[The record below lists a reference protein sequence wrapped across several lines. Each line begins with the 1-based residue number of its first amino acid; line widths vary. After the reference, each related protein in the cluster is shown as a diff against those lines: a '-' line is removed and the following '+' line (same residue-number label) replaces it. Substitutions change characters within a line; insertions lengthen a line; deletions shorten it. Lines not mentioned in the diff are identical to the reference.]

1 MEFNMLY
8 IEKMN
13 NIQTPNYPFNEFPEK
28 LRDVIKEQFDNNEAG
43 LPTIGC
49 CLIGALS
56 AAIQDKV
63 DVEVRPGTVVPS
75 TVFTLVVA
83 GSGARKTTV
92 DTKMTKV
99 ASNFDKTASEAMKPQ
114 HARQKAKYQVWKL
127 NLLRLEKQI
136 QKGSGD
142 EDELNQIQN
151 ELEKL
156 YLDEPKQIPVPRML
170 YRDAT
175 PEAITKGLHSWRS
188 GWLTTS
194 EAASMFGGRTMSNL
208 GLFNSLWDGSDLT
221 VDRASS
227 ESYIV
232 ENPRLTISLM
242 VQKKVFFE
250 FLENKGSLAR
260 DNGFLARFL
269 VCFPTPLEGSRFRLN
284 ATNSWDNHENF
295 QARLME
301 ILMSTLPIAGV
312 YPNREV
318 LTLSADA
325 RIAIKY
331 FTDQVERAMAPGQA
345 LSDISDC
352 ASKVG
357 ENAVRLAGLFHYYE
371 GIEGPITSNTIKQAI
386 AICEWH
392 MNEFIRLFCKAPE
405 LPPEV
410 QDAMAVEKFLRDR
423 VATFPRPN
431 MVPKTYLF
439 THGPKTTRKK
449 ERLDLAL
456 HVLCMERK
464 ITLIREGKTFWVCL
478 LSPYPPEVSLLNF
491 QPNYAQILSI
501 VPPTS
506 LGLFTYTG

>member
-1 MEFNMLY
+1 
-8 IEKMN
+8 MN
-13 NIQTPNYPFNEFPEK
+13 NIETPNYPINKFPEK
-28 LRDVIKEQFDNNEAG
+28 LREVILEQFNNDEAG

-63 DVEVRPGTVVPS
+63 NVEVRPGAVAPS

-83 GSGARKTTV
+83 GSGARKTAV
-92 DTKMTKV
+92 DAKMTKL

-114 HARQKAKYQVWKL
+114 HAKQKAKCHVWKS
-127 NLLRLEKQI
+127 NIQRLEKQI

-142 EDELNQIQN
+142 EDELNQIQDQ
-151 ELEKL
+151 LEKL

-175 PEAITKGLHSWRS
+175 PEAIAKRLYSWRS

-194 EAASMFGGRTMSNL
+194 EAAAMFGGRTMSNL

-250 FLENKGSLAR
+250 FLANKGSLAR
-260 DNGFLARFL
+260 DIGFLARFL
-269 VCFPTPLEGSRFRLN
+269 VCFPTPLEGSRFGLN
-284 ATNSWDNHENF
+284 ATDSWTHHDAF

-301 ILMSTLPIAGV
+301 ILMSTLPIDGV

-325 RIAIKY
+325 RVAIKY
-331 FTDQVERAMAPGQA
+331 FTDQVERALAPGQA
-345 LSDISDC
+345 LNDVSDC

-371 GIEGPITSNTIKQAI
+371 GIEGPITSNTIERAI

-392 MNEFIRLFCKAPE
+392 MLEFIRLFVKTPE

-423 VATFPRPN
+423 VAIFPRTN
-431 MVPKTYLF
+431 MVTKKYLF
-439 THGPKTTRKK
+439 TYGPKATRKK

-456 HVLCMERK
+456 HVLFLQRK
-464 ITLIREGKTFWVCL
+464 ITLSHEETRWWVRLHPLSL
-478 LSPYPPEVSLLNF
+478 LEVSPPNF
-491 QPNYAQILSI
+491 QPNWAQLVSP
-501 VPPTS
+501 VSPTS
-506 LGLFTYTG
+506 LGIFNSPGYGPQG